1 MKIPKQEYT
10 AELKEL
16 AVKRVK
22 AGQAVGAGAKELGL
36 IEQTLRNWV
45 KAADAGKLNGPGVK
59 SITPEQMEL
68 SRLRAENI
76 RLKREWEELGSDP
89 MENWGELG
97 TDHGFPLRFSA
108 KTERKPGNRGL
119 TPIQFLQLL
128 HLKLETALRDN
139 PVRN

>member
-1 MKIPKQEYT
+1 MDTPK
-10 AELKEL
+10 
-16 AVKRVK
+16 
-22 AGQAVGAGAKELGL
+22 GGL
-36 IEQTLRNWV
+36 FYTLRVSNILPG
-45 KAADAGKLNGPGVK
+45 KAIPRLSVMSNVVVHPKTIVDHASGGASKPKLLDEVRP
-59 SITPEQMEL
+59 T
-68 SRLRAENI
+68 SRI
-76 RLKREWEELGSDP
+76 
-89 MENWGELG
+89 LG